1 MTLWTTDDLLSRAKR
16 KAQWPGNPKLTDTEI
31 LAIADEELQSFVAPL
46 VRSTREAYWLK
57 DDDRSITPNVNEFR
71 IPALAT
77 SGSIYDVIL
86 IDTNQNTSVL
96 ARIETNDRY
105 RWRPSPNL
113 TGWPRVYEVVGD
125 IVRIFPILQSPGYT
139 LRIRYERR
147 PSQLVATSACAQV
160 TAVGGST
167 LTSATSIGSATV
179 DVVQANPDFD
189 VVVAAKPETISGGGP
204 YTYTF
209 SGVALTDVSV
219 GDWICPTGQTCIPP
233 IPDVMQFAL
242 VDRVAAEMLD
252 EAGDYENAD
261 RIRTALDPKLTQSMK
276 SIEPR
281 VPTEVPVVY
290 NRFGTLRYP
299 R

>member
-31 LAIADEELQSFVAPL
+31 LAIADEELQSFIAPL

-57 DDDRSITPNVNEFR
+57 DDDRSITPNNNEFR
-71 IPALAT
+71 IPTLAT
-77 SGSIYDVIL
+77 SGSVYDVIL
-86 IDTNQNTSVL
+86 IDTNQNTRVL

-105 RWRPSPNL
+105 RWRAAPTI
-113 TGWPRVYEVVGD
+113 TGWPRFYEVVGD
-125 IVRIFPILQSPGYT
+125 IIRIFPILPSPGFT

-147 PSQLVATSACAQV
+147 PSKLVATSACALV
-160 TAVGGST
+160 ATVGGST
-167 LTSATSIGSATV
+167 LTSVTSLGSTTV

-189 VVVAAKPETISGGGP
+189 IVVTAKAETISGSGP

-209 SGVALTDVSV
+209 SGVDLTSV
-219 GDWICPTGQTCIPP
+219 AMNDWICPTGQTCIPP

-242 VDRVAAEMLD
+242 IDRVAAEMLD

-290 NRFGTLRYP
+290 NRFSTLRVP
-299 R
+299 